1 MDIRILSIIVVI
13 CIFFVS
19 VITFSLIY
27 YSYGKSNPDPLLNTY
42 MYSLYTSITIQTS
55 IGLSDPVGVQEY
67 NSLKIWVIIQSIIT
81 YMISIGL
88 VFILLK
94 HFYKHDTITPMKNDL
109 DSIKKMVSRMNSKKK

>member
-1 MDIRILSIIVVI
+1 MDVRLLSILVVI

-19 VITFSLIY
+19 VIIFSLIY
-27 YSYGKSNPDPLLNTY
+27 YSYGKNNPDPQLNTY
-42 MYSLYTSITIQTS
+42 MYSLYTSITIQTT
-55 IGLSDPVGVQEY
+55 IGLSDPVGIQES

-94 HFYKHDTITPMKNDL
+94 YFFKEDTTTPMKNEL
-109 DSIKKMVSRMNSKKK
+109 DSIKKMVSKINSKKK